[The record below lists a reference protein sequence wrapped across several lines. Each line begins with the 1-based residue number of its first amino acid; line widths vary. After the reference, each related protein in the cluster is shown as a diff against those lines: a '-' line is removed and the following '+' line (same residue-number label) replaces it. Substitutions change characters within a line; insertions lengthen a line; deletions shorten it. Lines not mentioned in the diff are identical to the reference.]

1 MYSENCNKDIH
12 NMILLGAPM
21 FYLFIMIIT
30 YEVPSPQTLFVLY
43 KNITPEIT
51 FHFGLLAFYG
61 SLGFFL

>member
-1 MYSENCNKDIH
+1 
-12 NMILLGAPM
+12 MILLGAPM